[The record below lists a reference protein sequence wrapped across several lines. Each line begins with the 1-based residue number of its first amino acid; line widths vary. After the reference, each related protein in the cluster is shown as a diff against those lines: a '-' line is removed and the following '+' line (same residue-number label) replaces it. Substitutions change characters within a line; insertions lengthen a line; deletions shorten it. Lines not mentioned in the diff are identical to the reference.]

1 MSTTASPVQAGPR
14 AWLALAVL
22 CLPTMLAVVDLN
34 VLFLALPRLSA
45 DLGAGGTA
53 QLWIMDIYGFMIAG
67 FLVTMGNLGDRI
79 GHRKVLLTGAG
90 VFVVASVVAA
100 YSDSVA
106 MLVGARAVLGIA
118 GATVMPSVLALIRNL
133 FADPRQLGAAYGIWG
148 TAIMVGVVVGP
159 SIGGLLLGAF
169 WWGAAFLISVP
180 VMGLLLA
187 TGPFLVPESR
197 VRTGGRLDPLS
208 VVLSLA
214 GILPFVYG
222 LKEIARG
229 GPEAL
234 PVAAVVAGLAF
245 AVVFVARQRR
255 LASPLLDLRLFAG
268 RGLRGALTLA
278 FANAFTMAGVGLLVT
293 QYMQVVKGLSPLA
306 VGLWTLPPS
315 LAMIVA
321 GNAGP
326 ALARTVRPAYIFSAG
341 LVLAAVGALAITRIG
356 PAAGVGWLVAAL
368 FLLYIGNSPIGVMG
382 NTIIMTS
389 APPEK
394 AGSAGSLSSTSGEF
408 GLALG
413 VAVFGSIASA
423 MFRDQVAVP
432 AGVPAEMA
440 GAAGE
445 NVVGATGVA
454 GQLPGPVGGALLES
468 AQSAFTSGMHVVLGI
483 AAALFAVM
491 AVVSVVTLRHVPA
504 SGAAPAQEAVPAA
517 ELEPAASPA

>member
-1 MSTTASPVQAGPR
+1 MSATVSPVKAGPR

-45 DLGAGGTA
+45 DLDAGGTA

-106 MLVGARAVLGIA
+106 ALVGARAVLGIA

-133 FADPRQLGAAYGIWG
+133 FTDPRQLGAAYGIWG

-159 SIGGLLLGAF
+159 SVGGLLLGAF

-197 VRTGGRLDPLS
+197 VRSGGRLDPLS
-208 VVLSLA
+208 VALSLA

-222 LKEIARG
+222 LKEIARS
-229 GPEAL
+229 GPGVL
-234 PVAAVVAGLAF
+234 SVAAVVVGLGFVA
-245 AVVFVARQRR
+245 VFVARQRC
-255 LASPLLDLRLFAG
+255 LASPLLDLRLFAD
-268 RGLRGALTLA
+268 RGLRGGLTLA
-278 FANAFTMAGVGLLVT
+278 FVNAFTMAGVGLLVT
-293 QYMQVVKGLSPLA
+293 QYLQVVKGLSPLA
-306 VGLWTLPPS
+306 VGLWLLPPS

-326 ALARTVRPAYIFSAG
+326 ALARTIRPAYIFSAG
-341 LVLAAVGALAITRIG
+341 LILAAVGALAITRIG

-368 FLLYIGNSPIGVMG
+368 FVLYIGNSPIGIMG

-413 VAVFGSIASA
+413 VAVFGSIATA
-423 MFRDQVAVP
+423 VFRDRVTVPTAVP
-432 AGVPAEMA
+432 AELA
-440 GAAGE
+440 GTAGE
-445 NVVGATGVA
+445 NIIGATTVA
-454 GQLPGPVGGALLES
+454 GQLPEPAGAGLLDS
-468 AQSAFTSGMHVVLGI
+468 AQSAFTGGMHAVLGI
-483 AAALFAVM
+483 AATLFAVL
-491 AVVSVVTLRHVPA
+491 AVVSIVTLRHVPA
-504 SGAAPAQEAVPAA
+504 TGAHAPASD
-517 ELEPAASPA
+517 ASPDPVTAAA